1 MAIWR
6 IQNYHKK
13 SADEIQTWRKGE
25 DEFQK
30 TETFRW
36 GIWECESDEQPVVDL
51 NNPDGWSPDNAD
63 QEDYAWEM
71 VEMIDGCYVDWD
83 FIGCPDMD
91 EEEQE
96 RIQELWNEDYY
107 EGLEGED
114 WIHDETEY
122 WLNGPL
128 QLTNVDTG
136 EEWHGNEV

>member
-13 SADEIQTWRKGE
+13 SADEIQTWRKGD

-30 TETFRW
+30 TETYRW
-36 GIWECESDEQPVVDL
+36 GIWECESDEKPVVDL

-91 EEEQE
+91 EEEQQ
-96 RIQELWNEDYY
+96 RIMDGWDEDSWDF
-107 EGLEGED
+107 LEGEG
-114 WIHDETEY
+114 WCLDETEA
-122 WLNGPL
+122 WLYGPL
-128 QLTNVDTG
+128 DI
-136 EEWHGNEV
+136 ERAD